1 MRKVLGAHCVAVVT
15 ALAAVLLGTLLAVAA
30 AAPAGAASPTLVSST
45 PAAKAR
51 LSSWPDAVTLTFSD
65 RVAKGTALVRVDGPG
80 GVVSSTGRTA
90 TDGRTVTQPLAQKA
104 GRGEYVVRWTVVLQ
118 DGTQLAG
125 TIPFTYGTGAKPAT
139 RSRTV
144 VAAENGVDAARSNP
158 AAGALL
164 VGVLVIAL
172 AWGFKRLRSAF
183 GR

>member
-1 MRKVLGAHCVAVVT
+1 MRKVLGALLATVVT
-15 ALAAVLLGTLLAVAA
+15 AASAVLLALLLGLVA
-30 AAPAGAASPTLVSST
+30 AAPAGAASPTLVSSS

-125 TIPFTYGTGAKPAT
+125 TIPYTYGTGAKPSAQ
-139 RSRTV
+139 SRTV

-172 AWGFKRLRSAF
+172 AWGFKRLRAGL

>member
-1 MRKVLGAHCVAVVT
+1 MRKVLGALCAAVAT
-15 ALAAVLLGTLLAVAA
+15 ALSAVLLGAALVAG
-30 AAPAGAASPTLVSST
+30 AAPAAAASPTLVSSS

-51 LSSWPDAVTLTFSD
+51 LSSWPDAVTLTFSE

-104 GRGEYVVRWTVVLQ
+104 GKGEYVVRWTVVLQ

-125 TIPFTYGTGAKPAT
+125 TIPYTYGTGAKPAT
-139 RSRTV
+139 QSRTV

-164 VGVLVIAL
+164 VGVLVVAL
-172 AWGFKRLRSAF
+172 AWGFKRLRSGF